1 MTDAEQGFIMTGQ
14 LMRMAGVLLV
24 FLASTFLGKSMEQQ
38 MKKRW
43 QILRE
48 MCEVLRYLE
57 KEMIFHRTPLEEA
70 LVAASGIGSIEIT
83 GMLKEAAEGMKQR
96 KGNTFRDIWRDAVVS
111 SLGDG
116 ILTEQEMETIANSW
130 TAFCNPDVVLQKT
143 MLDKQLLRMEE
154 SCRKA
159 ETEYREKAGLYRK
172 LGAAGGIFLII
183 LLL

>member
-1 MTDAEQGFIMTGQ
+1 
-14 LMRMAGVLLV
+14 
-24 FLASTFLGKSMEQQ
+24 

-43 QILRE
+43 QILGE

-70 LVAASGIGSIEIT
+70 MRAAAGSGSMEIAR
-83 GMLKEAAEGMKQR
+83 MLKLAAEGMKQR
-96 KGNTFRDIWRDAVVS
+96 TGNAFREIWREAVTS
-111 SLGDG
+111 SLGNG
-116 ILTEQEMETIANSW
+116 VLTEQELEVVADSW

-143 MLDKQLLRMEE
+143 MLDQQLFRMEE

-159 ETEYREKAGLYRK
+159 ETEYRDKAGLYRK